1 MAMETKT
8 SLQKETVDK
17 LQELVQVNIDSHDG
31 FNDAAS
37 NTEDMTISS
46 LFRELASQRQ
56 QQAAELRTLIAANF
70 EEPEK
75 DGSYAA
81 AAHRAWMDL
90 RAAFGGGTKAMLSEA
105 ERGEDY
111 IKGKYE
117 EIVKECAGSAITDV
131 LNRQYRAVKLAHDR
145 VRDLRD
151 TYQEG

>member
-1 MAMETKT
+1 METKT
-8 SLQKETVDK
+8 SLNKATVDK
-17 LQELVQVNIDSHDG
+17 LQELIQVNIDSHDG

-37 NTEDMTISS
+37 NSEEMTISS
-46 LFRELASQRQ
+46 LFRELAAQRQ
-56 QQAAELRTLIAANF
+56 QQAAELRTLVAANF
-70 EEPEK
+70 EEPDSE
-75 DGSYAA
+75 GSYAA

-151 TYQEG
+151 TYQEE

>member
-1 MAMETKT
+1 METKT
-8 SLQKETVDK
+8 SLNKATVDK
-17 LQELVQVNIDSHDG
+17 LQELIQVNIDSHNG

-37 NTEDMTISS
+37 NSEDMTIGS

-56 QQAAELRTLIAANF
+56 QQAAELRTLVAANF
-70 EEPEK
+70 EEPDSE
-75 DGSYAA
+75 GSYAA

-151 TYQEG
+151 TYQEE

>member
-8 SLQKETVDK
+8 SLSKETIEK

-46 LFRELASQRQ
+46 LFRELASQRE
-56 QQAAELRTLIAANF
+56 QQAAELRTLVAANF
-70 EEPEK
+70 EEPDRE
-75 DGSYAA
+75 GSYAA

-90 RAAFGGGTKAMLSEA
+90 RAAFGGGTHAMLSEA
-105 ERGEDY
+105 ERGEDH

-117 EIVKECAGSAITDV
+117 EILKECAGSAITDV

-145 VRDLRD
+145 VRDVRD